1 MNCDVFYDE
10 VFACPLEEYL
20 QGRCGGHC
28 SCSLIKTQYLMKVK
42 LLQLHMPFGLHVVF
56 RTNQAM
62 SCPARQPPY
71 LDYTTKRMT
80 ARFSALPLEAA
91 ELTARATRIWT
102 SRKKPCNPTLF
113 FSQADKSYRFYACL
127 HTLQMI
133 HKQRSWNL
141 VAAHL
146 VSLPPADMAH
156 IGHRTPA
163 DCMSPHNVCLL
174 VCQDVKGGIM

>member
-1 MNCDVFYDE
+1 MSCDVFYDE

-71 LDYTTKRMT
+71 LDTTKRMT

-113 FSQADKSYRFYACL
+113 FSQADKSYRYIYPIYLRMLAYSSNDPQTAFLESGC
-127 HTLQMI
+127 
-133 HKQRSWNL
+133 S
-141 VAAHL
+141 
-146 VSLPPADMAH
+146 PPCQSSTC
-156 IGHRTPA
+156 GHGSHRP
-163 DCMSPHNVCLL
+163 PHSC
-174 VCQDVKGGIM
+174 